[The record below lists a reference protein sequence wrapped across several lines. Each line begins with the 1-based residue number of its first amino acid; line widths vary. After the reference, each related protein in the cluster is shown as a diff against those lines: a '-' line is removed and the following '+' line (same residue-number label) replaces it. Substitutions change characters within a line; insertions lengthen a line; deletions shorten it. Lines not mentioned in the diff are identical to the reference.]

1 MAVPS
6 KHTGVVP
13 GTYRTNS
20 SAAIIT
26 SQSGSTLVSSAGN
39 EVVKILQRHVAL
51 INQVKVKTA
60 SPSLLHYVVS
70 LHDPADLET
79 KSTIYGA
86 ISDLESLLSIRI
98 KVQFTR
104 AEHMEAYE
112 GVILGL

>member
-1 MAVPS
+1 MS
-6 KHTGVVP
+6 
-13 GTYRTNS
+13 
-20 SAAIIT
+20 I
-26 SQSGSTLVSSAGN
+26 AGN